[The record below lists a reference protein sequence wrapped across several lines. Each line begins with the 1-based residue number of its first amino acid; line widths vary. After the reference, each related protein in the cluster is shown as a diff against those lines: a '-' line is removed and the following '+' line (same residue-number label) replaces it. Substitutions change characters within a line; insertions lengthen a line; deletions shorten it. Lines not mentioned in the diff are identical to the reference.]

1 MSDKKTTSALAAKL
15 VAVWSVLAVILI
27 GAAYYLF
34 FYASTQLSPK
44 RNVSGSLTYM
54 THSATLLPVSA
65 EEGKAPKNLAK
76 EPEIMEELDE
86 EPEEE
91 PEIVTGP
98 TEEELYAHRTQGFE
112 HVLDDSTSTA
122 AILIRY
128 RNDDL
133 GGVVAVKNG
142 DEQLAPASMTK
153 LLTTLILAEYAMEN
167 DKLEDIMTMPYG
179 IYADLELVDASTAGY
194 YSGEEL
200 TVKDCLYGIL
210 LPSGCDCCLAAAY
223 YIAGS
228 EEAFA
233 DIMNAK
239 AEELGMTNSHFIT
252 CHGLYVEGHYTCA
265 NDMAKLLTAC
275 WENELVHD
283 VLLTWD
289 YTTSVTPTR
298 PSGMHIEN
306 KLVRDLSTGFDDMV
320 TILGGKTGFS
330 RFVGQNLSTVGQVG
344 DEIYLLV
351 TIGAP
356 GSPYNGDLMHHDDH
370 RIIYN
375 ALAEVI
381 KAGKINTEPLIPSP
395 KNSSGNLG

>member
-1 MSDKKTTSALAAKL
+1 MTDKKMTATLI
-15 VAVWSVLAVILI
+15 AVWSVLLLVVI
-27 GAAYYLF
+27 GAAYFLF
-34 FYASTQLSPK
+34 FQPALELDAKSNSRK
-44 RNVSGSLTYM
+44 NFTYM
-54 THSATLLPVSA
+54 THSPSLLPLSF
-65 EEGKAPKNLAK
+65 EEGMAPKNLA
-76 EPEIMEELDE
+76 EEEEIIEEAIE

-91 PEIVTGP
+91 EPVLTAGY

-112 HVLDDSTSTA
+112 HVLDDSTSTS
-122 AILIRY
+122 AILIRF
-128 RNDDL
+128 RDDDL

-153 LLTTLILAEYAMEN
+153 LLTTLILAEYAQEN
-167 DKLEDIMTMPYG
+167 NKLNDIMTIPYG
-179 IYADLELVDASTAGY
+179 IYEALELVDASTAGY

-210 LPSGCDCCLAAAY
+210 LPSGCDCCLATAY

-233 DIMNAK
+233 DVMNAK

-252 CHGLYVEGHYTCA
+252 CHGLYVDGHYTCA
-265 NDMAKLLTAC
+265 NDMAKLFTAC

-283 VLLTWD
+283 VLNTWD
-289 YTTSVTPTR
+289 YYTDPTPTR
-298 PSGMHIEN
+298 PNGMHIEN

-330 RFVGQNLSTVGQVG
+330 RFVGQNLSTAGQVG
-344 DEIYLLV
+344 DEIYFV
-351 TIGAP
+351 ITIGAP

-375 ALAEVI
+375 ALADI
-381 KAGKINTEPLIPSP
+381 IRQGKINTEPLIPSP
-395 KNSSGNLG
+395 KANTSSTNLN